1 MFAHVYLCLP
11 MFTMFT
17 RACLR
22 IFTRFPRVY
31 LCLYLFTCLSP
42 FTRVDLYVPMFSPFY
57 LSLLVFTYVY
67 HRLTVLVFIMI
78 TDDYLC
84 LPICLHLFTYVF
96 HCLQLFTGA
105 CLHIFTH
112 VYSFLPTFTLV
123 YLWLPPFI
131 WFHLFTRVYL
141 CLPCLLCH
149 VYLFYPYIVVF
160 TYDYICLPMFTRF
173 LVYTCLLEYHWSI
186 VFTTVYSCLD
196 IFTHA

>member
-67 HRLTVLVFIMI
+67 HSLTVLVFIMI
-78 TDDYLC
+78 TDDYSC

-96 HCLQLFTGA
+96 HCLLVLVYVFLPMFTRFYLRLHLFTYDYLRLFVFT
-105 CLHIFTH
+105 CLLVFTYVCH
-112 VYSFLPTFTLV
+112 VYS
-123 YLWLPPFI
+123 
-131 WFHLFTRVYL
+131 
-141 CLPCLLCH
+141 H

-160 TYDYICLPMFTRF
+160 TYDYIVYLCLPVFSYIPVYSSTTDQSCLPM
-173 LVYTCLLEYHWSI
+173 
-186 VFTTVYSCLD
+186 FTTVYSCLD